1 MGCSAPRALDHRHAQ
16 RYARRLARE
25 LAGDFFPGPVLMPHG
40 LLHAMEPVLA
50 VALGPARR
58 GSEAF
63 AAALERTLRGRPDG
77 PLLLALWSSVAAGEI
92 RHRDLREMLRLLPA
106 PLPHLPASRG
116 EMLAFLHPR
125 ASAVARCLLAVIRR
139 DDEAALAPAERLGL
153 GIALTALLVRLPASL
168 RAGCMPFP
176 AADLAGS
183 GLDLSELAQGIRT
196 PGVDDFLRRESAWAR
211 QLLDEGLELRRHAG
225 ARLRRGVRA
234 VIVRSRALL
243 SQVEDPRRD
252 LFRHPPALSGARRW
266 ACAARALAGIR
277 PDRVA
282 QPEAASVAA
291 ARA

>member
-1 MGCSAPRALDHRHAQ
+1 MDHRHAQ

-50 VALGPARR
+50 VALGPARS

-63 AAALERTLRGRPDG
+63 AAAVERTLRGRPDG

-92 RHRDLREMLRLLPA
+92 PHRDLREMLRLLPA

-116 EMLAFLHPR
+116 ELLAFLHPR
-125 ASAVARCLLAVIRR
+125 ASAVARCLLAVIPR
-139 DDEAALAPAERLGL
+139 DTTAALAPAERLGL
-153 GIALTALLVRLPASL
+153 GLALTGLLVRLPASL
-168 RAGCMPFP
+168 RAGCLPFP
-176 AADLAGS
+176 AADLASS
-183 GLDLSELAQGIRT
+183 GLTSSELAEGIRT
-196 PGVDDFLRRESAWAR
+196 PAVDAFLRRECAWAR
-211 QLLDEGLELRRHAG
+211 QLLDEGLELRRHCG

-243 SQVEDPRRD
+243 AQVEDPRRD
-252 LFRHPPALSGARRW
+252 VFRHPPALSGPRRW
-266 ACAARALAGIR
+266 SCAARALAGIR
-277 PDRVA
+277 RDRLAPPD
-282 QPEAASVAA
+282 ASTVAA